1 MPLTNAPWRCS
12 VRIMGFYSERIFP
25 RLMEWSASDARL
37 NTLRAR
43 ALAPA
48 SGRVLEIGFGTGI
61 NLEHYPTAV
70 ASIAAIDPNP
80 GMARLARERATRL
93 GRQVDHRQG
102 SAEKLPFDAA
112 SFDCVLSTLTLCS
125 IPDVR
130 SALAEVH
137 RVLRP
142 GGAFL
147 FLEHGRHPS
156 PNIRR
161 WQDRIDPWWGKLFD
175 GCHINRDIAQLVS
188 DAGLQTASITHP
200 LLPKAPSIASY
211 CYLGRA
217 QREQ

>member
-1 MPLTNAPWRCS
+1 
-12 VRIMGFYSERIFP
+12 
-25 RLMEWSASDARL
+25 MEWSASDARL

-61 NLEHYPTAV
+61 NLEHYPAAV
-70 ASIAAIDPNP
+70 VSIVAIDPNP
-80 GMARLARERATRL
+80 GMTRLARERAVRL
-93 GRQVDHRQG
+93 AREVEHHRG

-130 SALAEVH
+130 VALSEVH
-137 RVLRP
+137 RVLKP
-142 GGAFL
+142 GGEFL

-175 GCHINRDIAQLVS
+175 GCHINRDISQLVS
-188 DAGLQTASITHP
+188 DAGLHTTAIAHP
-200 LLPKAPSIASY
+200 QLPNAPSFARY